1 MVLDNRRANKIQKG
15 LHRKLWSWSWK
26 IPELIKSPWLGFIW
40 LKQQHWF
47 HLSLQKFWG
56 CWSTFPPNSNPRT
69 LNKNSAILCF
79 NQVQKEIMNANKYIL
94 KSWYF
99 IYQFWSCWGVRSPR
113 AARSFP
119 LFAAPTALL
128 PSTKTRPRSPFLIS
142 PLVSTF
148 FSSFSSQHHF
158 NPSSYSPISSS
169 SFPSIY
175 HSLFWCTPPG

>member
-1 MVLDNRRANKIQKG
+1 MKLIVENTWTDQKPLIRLYLVEATALISFKPSKILRVL
-15 LHRKLWSWSWK
+15 
-26 IPELIKSPWLGFIW
+26 E
-40 LKQQHWF
+40 
-47 HLSLQKFWG
+47 HL
-56 CWSTFPPNSNPRT
+56 PPNSNPRT

-99 IYQFWSCWGVRSPR
+99 MYQFWSCWGVRSPR
-113 AARSFP
+113 AARSSP

-128 PSTKTRPRSPFLIS
+128 PSTKTRPRSLFLIS
-142 PLVSTF
+142 PLVPTF